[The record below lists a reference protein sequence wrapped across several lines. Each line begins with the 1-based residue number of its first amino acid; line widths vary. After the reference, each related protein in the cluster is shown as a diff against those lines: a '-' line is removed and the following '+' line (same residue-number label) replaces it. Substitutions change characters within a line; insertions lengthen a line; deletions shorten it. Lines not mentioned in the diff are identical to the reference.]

1 MIHQILSY
9 TAAVSGVVSAGLWW
23 WAATVI
29 VKKGD
34 PKGAAG
40 IFIGNMAIPATFQEQ
55 SKFNAWAAVAT
66 GIAAA
71 ASGLAQLFSN

>member
-9 TAAVSGVVSAGLWW
+9 LAAVSGLVSAGLWW
-23 WAATVI
+23 RAATVVI
-29 VKKGD
+29 KKGD
-34 PKGAAG
+34 AKAATD
-40 IFIGNMAIPATFQEQ
+40 IFIGNMAIPSTFNEQ

-71 ASGLAQLFSN
+71 AGGLAQLF